1 MKKIIILSVLMG
13 LFTLNT
19 GNVVLANEFTESEIM
34 TRTERE
40 QQYTFSNYL
49 PKKYRGLTLWKVRKT
64 TNGYVGTYL

>member
-49 PKKYRGLTLWKVRKT
+49 PKKYRGLTL
-64 TNGYVGTYL
+64 